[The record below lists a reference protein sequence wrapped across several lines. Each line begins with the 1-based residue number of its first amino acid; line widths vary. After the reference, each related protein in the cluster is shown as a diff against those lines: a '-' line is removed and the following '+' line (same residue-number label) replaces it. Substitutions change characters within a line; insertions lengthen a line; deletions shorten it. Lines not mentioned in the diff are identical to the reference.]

1 MMSSLR
7 RIAMLLSLILLVTGC
22 NNPGETA
29 LRQLGVSSGC
39 DAALSTCV
47 VNDGEIAVSLRM
59 GPGVKPLQPFPL
71 TLAISGAE
79 PEEES
84 VVVDFQMQGMD
95 MGSNRYRLQPQL
107 ESWEGTVTLPVC
119 SVSRMDWLAI
129 VEFTSGGETL
139 QAVFPFHTEAN

>member
-1 MMSSLR
+1 MISLLR
-7 RIAMLLSLILLVTGC
+7 SISLLILLLLLTGC
-22 NNPGETA
+22 NNQGEIA

-39 DAALSTCV
+39 DAALTTCV
-47 VNDGEIAVSLRM
+47 VNDGELTVSLRM

-71 TLAISGAE
+71 TLVISGGE
-79 PEEES
+79 IEEQS

-95 MGSNRYRLQPQL
+95 MGINRYRLQPKL
-107 ESWEGTVTLPVC
+107 DSWGGTVTLPVC

-129 VEFTSGGETL
+129 VEFTSGGETF